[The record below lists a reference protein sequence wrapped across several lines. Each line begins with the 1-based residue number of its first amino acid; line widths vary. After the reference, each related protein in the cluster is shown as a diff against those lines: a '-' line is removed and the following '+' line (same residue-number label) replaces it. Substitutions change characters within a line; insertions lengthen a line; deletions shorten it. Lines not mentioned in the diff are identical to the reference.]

1 MVSNLFPP
9 LGRKIRVRFLGRE
22 FDVPASATILR
33 ALQFLFPW
41 EISLGDFCW
50 NNECGNC
57 EVIFKNGSEPTL
69 RRTRCCQY
77 LMSDRMQIVEISK
90 ELDRCIGSKLREAKD
105 HAVSSLD

>member
-9 LGRKIRVRFLGRE
+9 LARMIKVSVLGKE
-22 FDVPASATILR
+22 FEVPEKSTILR
-33 ALQFLFPW
+33 DLQFLFPW

-57 EVIFKNGSEPTL
+57 EVIFKTDGDGVL

-77 LMSDRMQIVEISK
+77 EICDGMRIVEVSK
-90 ELDRCIGSKLREAKD
+90 ELHRCIKAKLEQT
-105 HAVSSLD
+105 